1 MLRPT
6 EAGSKARLSAFPV
19 APLQL
24 QFTVAAVVAIFGLL
38 TFADLGTDQR
48 LSLITGGAIV
58 ALASVV
64 AYAAADGRGPTAGLL
79 VVPALDVLGVV
90 AMTREASAAGLETL
104 LVFPLIWLATAYPG
118 RVVVAGFA
126 LMMAA
131 IWLPRVPGI
140 ASGPVDSRNVM
151 VGVSVTSAMALV
163 AAVTW
168 WIRRR
173 SDAQHALLQRQAAM
187 LENAFDRTSKG
198 EETLRQVLDAVG
210 FAVLSF
216 DGAGHFATS
225 NRASRE
231 LVAGLGL
238 PQTADMAAFP
248 VYHGDGYTPVTN
260 AANPVRRALEG
271 ESIEN
276 ERYWLGHPGEARA
289 ALRVSARV
297 LRDRSGTPTQVVLV
311 ASDITAEH
319 EALQARDDLFAS
331 VSHELRTPLSSII
344 GYVDL
349 ALDTPDLSDD
359 LHEQL
364 EVVSKNA
371 DRMLLLVNDLLANR
385 ERDAAGT
392 LTVTKVAMDLVPVVL
407 DSVAAVMPMAHDR
420 LITVNVDLPTRL
432 PLVGDALRLRQ
443 VVDNL
448 LSNAIKYNRE
458 GGEVEVIGSTRR
470 DEVRGDLIELAVSDT
485 GRGMTAEETRR
496 LFERF
501 YRAPSVRQTS
511 IRGSGLGLNISRELI
526 DLHLGTI
533 KVESVPDSGTTMT
546 ITLPSAEAA

>member
-1 MLRPT
+1 MLSQS
-6 EAGSKARLSAFPV
+6 EAKARLGVFPV

-24 QFTVAAVVAIFGLL
+24 QFTAAAGVAILGLL
-38 TFADLGTDQR
+38 IFGGLGTDQR
-48 LSLITGGAIV
+48 LSLVIGGAVIAV
-58 ALASVV
+58 SSIV
-64 AYAAADGRGPTAGLL
+64 AYAAADGRGLSPALL
-79 VVPALDVLGVV
+79 VVPAMDVLGIVV
-90 AMTREASAAGLETL
+90 MTREVAAAGLETL
-104 LVFPLIWLATAYPG
+104 LVFPLIWLATAYPA
-118 RVVVAGFA
+118 RIVSAGFA
-126 LMMAA
+126 VMVAA
-131 IWLPRVPGI
+131 IWVPRIPGI
-140 ASGPVDSRNVM
+140 AGGEVGLGAVM
-151 VGVSVTSAMALV
+151 MGLSATCAMALV
-163 AAVTW
+163 STVIW

-173 SDAQHALLQRQAAM
+173 SDAQHALLQRQAGM
-187 LENAFDRTSKG
+187 LENAFERTSKG

-216 DGAGHFATS
+216 DGAGHLVTA

-231 LVAGLGL
+231 LVAGLNL
-238 PQTADMAAFP
+238 PQTSELSTFP
-248 VYHGDGYTPVTN
+248 FYHGDGYSPVTPVE
-260 AANPVRRALEG
+260 NPVRRALGG
-271 ESIEN
+271 ENVED
-276 ERYWLGHPGEARA
+276 EQYWLGHPGEARA
-289 ALRVSARV
+289 ALRVSTRV
-297 LRDRSGTPTQVVLV
+297 LRDRAGTATQVVLV
-311 ASDITAEH
+311 ASDITAEY

-349 ALDTPDLSDD
+349 ALDTPELSEEVQ
-359 LHEQL
+359 EQL

-385 ERDAAGT
+385 EREASGT
-392 LTVTKVAMDLVPVVL
+392 LTVTKVPMDLVPVVL
-407 DSVAAVMPMAHDR
+407 DSVAAIMPMAHDR

-458 GGEVEVIGSTRR
+458 GGEVEVVGSTRH
-470 DEVRGDLIELAVSDT
+470 DAVQGDLIELAVSDT

-501 YRAPSVRQTS
+501 YRAPSVRHTA

-533 KVESVPDSGTTMT
+533 RVESVPDTGTTMT
-546 ITLPSAEAA
+546 ITLPSLEAA